1 MDWRVRQSLLTYIPL
16 LAQQLGHD
24 LTYTHLRPILCEY
37 DYSFFLLFSRYTT
50 DSVASIRDSAVEVIR
65 QLYIMYGDSFAE
77 DTIFPTVSDL
87 VHHEHYLLRV
97 TGIHIITVRL

>member
-1 MDWRVRQSLLTYIPL
+1 MTLHILIY
-16 LAQQLGHD
+16 D
-24 LTYTHLRPILCEY
+24 LFYVSIIII
-37 DYSFFLLFSRYTT
+37 SFFYSRYTT

-65 QLYIMYGDSFAE
+65 QLYILYGDSFAE